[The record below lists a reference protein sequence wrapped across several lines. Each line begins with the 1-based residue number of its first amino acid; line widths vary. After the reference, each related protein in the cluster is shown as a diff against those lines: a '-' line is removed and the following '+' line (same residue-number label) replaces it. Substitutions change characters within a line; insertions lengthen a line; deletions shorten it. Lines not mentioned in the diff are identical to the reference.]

1 MSDSLIKP
9 FRGLLYNK
17 EKVADA
23 STSVCPP
30 YDIIPDPA
38 PYYERSPF
46 NAVRLELPLPGEG
59 ADAYD
64 AAAQTLDAWL
74 RGQIL
79 TLDGRETIY
88 IYEQEF
94 TLQGRTRRRR
104 GIIPLVR
111 LDKERIFTHEE
122 TRKKARE
129 DREKLIRRLKTFT
142 SLVFAMYEDPSG
154 EIEGLVEGARKEQI
168 CDFVDDL
175 SIRNRFFR
183 MTDAAQM
190 AGLVAAL
197 DERRL
202 YIADG
207 HHRLSVAFTLGL
219 SHVPIYLTD
228 MRAEGISILPYHRV
242 VLLKEKRRSE
252 EIISALAPYFTVS
265 EAALGSEAE
274 LDGLVDG
281 CSSSPALSFLLYFDG
296 KKPSLS
302 MLTQKEALLFDPG
315 SHEIMRS
322 LKVNAIHR
330 GVLTHLLGI
339 KEEEISFLN
348 SPEEARKLVNEG
360 RYDFA
365 LFVPA
370 TSVDEVK
377 AIAENGLFMPPKSTY
392 FYPKI
397 LTGLVF
403 YKYG

>member
-1 MSDSLIKP
+1 MSDALIKP

-17 EKVADA
+17 KKVEDA
-23 STSVCPP
+23 ATFVCPP
-30 YDIIPDPA
+30 FDVISDPE

-46 NAVRLELPLPGEG
+46 NAVRLELPLPAEG

-64 AAAQTLDAWL
+64 AAARTLDTWL
-74 RGQIL
+74 SGQIL
-79 TLDGRETIY
+79 SLDGRETIY
-88 IYEQEF
+88 TYEQEF

-111 LDKERIFTHEE
+111 LDRQRIFTHEE
-122 TRKKARE
+122 TRKEARE
-129 DREKLIRRLKTFT
+129 DRERLARRLKTFT

-154 EIEGLVEGARKEQI
+154 EIEGLVEGARKEEI
-168 CDFVDDL
+168 YDFVDDL
-175 SIRNRFFR
+175 SLRNRFSR
-183 MTDAAQM
+183 MTDASEM
-190 AGLVAAL
+190 AGLAAAMGA
-197 DERRL
+197 RHL

-207 HHRLSVAFTLGL
+207 HHRLSVAFKLGL
-219 SHVPIYLTD
+219 SHVPVYLTD
-228 MRAEGISILPYHRV
+228 MHAEGIAILPYHRA
-242 VLLKEKRRSE
+242 VLLKEKRGRE
-252 EIISALAPYFTVS
+252 EIISALEPYFTLSGAALSS
-265 EAALGSEAE
+265 EAGLNE
-274 LDGLVDG
+274 LVDA
-281 CSSSPALSFLLYFDG
+281 CSSSPTLSFLLYFNG

-302 MLTQKEALLFDPG
+302 MLTQKKALLFDPG
-315 SHEIMRS
+315 SPEIMRR

-330 GVLTHLLGI
+330 GVLTHLLGV
-339 KEEEISFLN
+339 KDEEISFLN
-348 SPEEARKLVNEG
+348 SPEEARRLVNEG

-370 TSVDEVK
+370 TSVEEVK